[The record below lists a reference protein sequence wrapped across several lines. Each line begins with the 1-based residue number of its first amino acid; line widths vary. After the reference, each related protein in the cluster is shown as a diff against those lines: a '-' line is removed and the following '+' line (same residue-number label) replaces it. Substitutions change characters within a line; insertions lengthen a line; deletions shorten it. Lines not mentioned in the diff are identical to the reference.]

1 MTAGWWPWKS
11 ATSKERVT
19 THLPNV
25 VALKMDAERLPRLAL
40 EVLSQNLY

>member
-11 ATSKERVT
+11 ATSKECVRNN
-19 THLPNV
+19 LQKV